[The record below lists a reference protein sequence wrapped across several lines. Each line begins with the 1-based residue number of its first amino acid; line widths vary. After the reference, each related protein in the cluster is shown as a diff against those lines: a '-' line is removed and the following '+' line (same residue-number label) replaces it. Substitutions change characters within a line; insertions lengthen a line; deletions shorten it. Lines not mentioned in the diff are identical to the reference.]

1 MSASKTSI
9 TRGFTT
15 ESLTHP
21 VVVPRAALIVA
32 LGLMVVAVAL
42 PNPIVPAIAAVG
54 LAAAAVVSHRAF
66 GRRLRVADDQLRAAT
81 SGDLSIRVGDG
92 RTDELGR
99 ILSGVD
105 GVLADGE
112 RLLEVLRTS
121 QHDMARLQ
129 RELDDVH
136 ARNTK
141 AVETTFDQVSAAAGR
156 TLQMSE
162 LIHAVAAGSTQL
174 VESVREISSHAA
186 EAAQVAESASTQAA
200 AAGGAVSD
208 LSDASEHVGAVA
220 QMIATIAAQT
230 KLLALNATI
239 EAARAGAAGLGFAV
253 VAAEVKELAG
263 ATAVAVKEVSET
275 VDNIGKGSMAARTA
289 LQSITEGVVLVN
301 ASQAS
306 ISSAIVEQNAAV
318 YEISRVAAD
327 AASESTAIARHV
339 KAMSDFIRR
348 SARVNVTLLEAATTL
363 REAQQSIEPTVQ
375 KYARTHLTVDA
386 DADLAVDKRNAL
398 GTQMLNGTHI
408 IQDGVTGNGLFQFD
422 YSGEW
427 LHADGDIASGATD
440 TYTIT
445 AGDRVR
451 MRFVGSRARF
461 FGNCEAHHGMIWLSV
476 DGGSRTLVD
485 EYTAGRVE
493 HAMLWDSGPLARG
506 EHVVE
511 AEVADEKNPL
521 SRFFWVT
528 IDRVEVDD

>member
-9 TRGFTT
+9 ARSFTT
-15 ESLTHP
+15 ESVTRP

-32 LGLMVVAVAL
+32 LGLMIVAIAV
-42 PNPIVPAIAAVG
+42 PNPIIPAVAAVG
-54 LAAAAVVSHRAF
+54 LGAATAVSHRAY
-66 GRRLRVADDQLRAAT
+66 GRRLRDAADLLGVAT
-81 SGDLSIRVGDG
+81 SGDLRVRVGDG
-92 RTDELGR
+92 HTDGLGR

-105 GVLADGE
+105 VALADGE
-112 RLLEVLRTS
+112 RLLELMRTS
-121 QHDMARLQ
+121 QHNMTKLH
-129 RELDDVH
+129 RELDEAH

-141 AVETTFDQVSAAAGR
+141 AVETTFDQVSAAADR
-156 TLQMSE
+156 TRQMSD

-174 VESVREISSHAA
+174 VESVREISTHAA
-186 EAAQVAESASTQAA
+186 EAAHVADSASRQAA
-200 AAGGAVSD
+200 TAGGAVSD

-239 EAARAGAAGLGFAV
+239 EAARAGEAGRGFAV

-275 VDNIGKGSMAARTA
+275 VDNIGRGSMAARTA
-289 LQSITEGVVLVN
+289 LHSITEGVVLVN

-327 AASESTAIARHV
+327 AATESTAIAHHV
-339 KAMSDFIRR
+339 KAMSDFVRR
-348 SARVNVTLLEAATTL
+348 SAHVNITLLDAATAL
-363 REAQQSIEPTVQ
+363 RGAQQSIDPVLQ
-375 KYARTHLTVDA
+375 KYAATETRVDA
-386 DADLAVDKRNAL
+386 EVATDERNAL
-398 GTQMLNGTHI
+398 GTQNVNGTHI
-408 IQDGVTGNGLFQFD
+408 IQDGVIGKGLFQFD
-422 YSGEW
+422 YSGYW

-440 TYTIT
+440 TYSIST
-445 AGDRVR
+445 GDRMR
-451 MRFVGSRARF
+451 MRFTGSRVRF

-476 DGGSRTLVD
+476 DGGSPTLVD
-485 EYTAGRVE
+485 EYAVGRVE
-493 HAMLWDSGPLARG
+493 HAMLWDSGPLTRG
-506 EHVVE
+506 EHVLE

-528 IDRVEVDD
+528 IDRVEIDD